1 MAPGLVVQK
10 ASGTGRPLHRTPGW
24 PLSHPSSG
32 KTVTTQLLA
41 NGTHTILLNPV
52 GAYVGNVT
60 VAVR

>member
-1 MAPGLVVQK
+1 M
-10 ASGTGRPLHRTPGW
+10 
-24 PLSHPSSG
+24 
-32 KTVTTQLLA
+32 TTQLLA